1 MIINMHE
8 HPGPGA
14 EENQEQY
21 GIDVSVLLPVGEAA
35 QQKAIV
41 QAAAYPDRFVPFIWP
56 GYAEEWTDAADAV
69 KHYAAEHGCRGVKFQ
84 PLLQHGFPTDERLYP
99 MYEVCRGMGLI
110 VLWHCGTV
118 GFREEFG
125 RPHLARYANSAVGV
139 DQVAADF
146 PELKLV
152 ISHLG
157 GDFIYEACVIA
168 GKHGNVYVDT
178 AYLPWFAPRMFPPT
192 TPQAMIE
199 HAARVAGPDRVL
211 YACEGLPP
219 DAVRETGLDEETQAA
234 VLGGNAARLLGIADK
249 GVASG

>member
-8 HPGPGA
+8 HPGAGA
-14 EENQEQY
+14 AENQEQY

-35 QQKAIV
+35 QQTAIE
-41 QAAAYPDRFVPFIWP
+41 QAAAHPDRFVPFIWP
-56 GYAEEWTDAADAV
+56 GHAEEWGDAADTV
-69 KHYAAEHGCRGVKFQ
+69 RHYASEHDCRGVKFQ
-84 PLLQHGFPTDERLYP
+84 PLLQHGFPTDERLYA
-99 MYEVCRGMGLI
+99 MYEICETMGLI

-157 GDFIYEACVIA
+157 GDFIYEACVIVA
-168 GKHGNVYVDT
+168 KHENVYLDT
-178 AYLPWFAPRMFPPT
+178 AYLAWFAPRMFPRT
-192 TPQAMIE
+192 TPPAMIE
-199 HAARVAGPDRVL
+199 HAVRVAGPDRVL
-211 YACEGLPP
+211 YACEGLAPG
-219 DAVRETGLDEETQAA
+219 VIRETDLDEQTQAA
-234 VLGGNAARLLGIADK
+234 VLGGNAARLLKTAGTAT
-249 GVASG
+249 SG